1 MESNFRSKEFSE
13 EDSPTDA
20 QKFVLIAF
28 VNDVDQSVV
37 EGSDG
42 IEHMYVKDKV
52 CVLDLVQVKDG
63 LLVILYF

>member
-13 EDSPTDA
+13 DDSPTDV

-42 IEHMYVKDKV
+42 IEHMY
-52 CVLDLVQVKDG
+52 
-63 LLVILYF
+63 I